1 MIATHVVFPTTLHQE
16 VSEHLTAFF
25 KTQPKVDAVLLV
37 NSCARGKATPE
48 SDVDVAVL
56 VSPTLG
62 KEEKAVLEQDW
73 LQYYRGEVVFEKLR
87 QLGRFTNVHLDLIDG
102 EYTSH
107 VWDDGGGPDSFEL
120 ELGNQIAYS
129 VPLWQANDVFEALRA
144 KWLPFYDEALRQQ
157 RLSMVREACL
167 YDLEHVAF
175 YVKRALYFQAFDRL
189 YKAFQEFLQALCI
202 ARRTY
207 PIAYN
212 KWIHELVVEKL
223 GLPDLYP
230 QLPRLLEISKLES
243 TEVVHKAELL
253 RGLLEAWVTP

>member
-1 MIATHVVFPTTLHQE
+1 MMAHIVFPTTLHQE

-25 KTQPKVDAVLLV
+25 KTQPNVDAVLLV
-37 NSCARGKATPE
+37 NSCARGKTTPE

-56 VSPTLG
+56 ASPTLG
-62 KEEKAVLEQDW
+62 HEEKADLEQHW
-73 LQYYRGEVVFEKLR
+73 LEYYRSEAVFEKLR
-87 QLGRFTNVHLDLIDG
+87 QLGYFTKVHLDLING
-102 EYTSH
+102 EYTPH

-129 VPLWQANDVFEALRA
+129 VLLWQANNAFEQLRA
-144 KWLPFYDEALRQQ
+144 KWLPFYDETLRGQ
-157 RLSMVREACL
+157 RLTMVREACL
-167 YDLEHVAF
+167 YDLEHVSF

-189 YKAFQEFLQALCI
+189 YKALQEFLQALCI
-202 ARRTY
+202 AGRVY

-230 QLPRLLEISKLES
+230 QLPQVLEINKLES
-243 TEVVHKAELL
+243 TELVQKA
-253 RGLLEAWVTP
+253 

>member
-1 MIATHVVFPTTLHQE
+1 MTTQVVFPTPLHQE
-16 VSEHLTAFF
+16 VSEHLTTFF
-25 KTQPKVDAVLLV
+25 KTQPNVDAVLLV

-62 KEEKAVLEQDW
+62 HEEKVALEQHW
-73 LQYYRGEVVFEKLR
+73 LQYYSSEVIFEKLR

-102 EYTSH
+102 KYTPH

-129 VPLWQANDVFEALRA
+129 VPLWQANKVFEGLRA
-144 KWLPFYDEALRQQ
+144 KWLPFYDESLRQQ

-175 YVKRALYFQAFDRL
+175 YVKRALYFQAFDRR
-189 YKAFQEFLQALCI
+189 YKAFREFLQALCI

-212 KWIHELVVEKL
+212 KWIHELVVERL

-230 QLPRLLEISKLES
+230 QLPRVLELSKLES
-243 TEVVHKAELL
+243 TEVIHQAEEL
-253 RGLLEAWVTP
+253 RGLLETWAKP